1 VRFTSDRRRAGTFTA
16 RAGAAFLWLAG
27 SALRPA
33 PLPAAPPATPVDVI
47 YDTDMALD
55 VDDVGALALLHALA
69 DRGEARLLA
78 VGISETSRHDNGV
91 WAAPAADAI
100 NTYFGRPD
108 IPIGVFRGPH
118 QKTSDTGRYAE
129 KTARAFP
136 HDLASGRD
144 APEAYTLYRQVL
156 AARADRS
163 VTMLSVGFLTNLDAL
178 LRSGP
183 DAASPLDGVELVRRK
198 VKEWAIMGGRFPES
212 DGDGEFNLATYPEAT
227 AYVLAHWPTPAVFSG
242 FEIGVRVMTG
252 ARLIREHPP
261 ASSPVSRAY
270 LEYTG
275 GKDRESWD
283 QTAALYAVRGLDHA
297 GEVYFTAVG
306 RGHNRF
312 ELTSTPRGRDGRPS
326 PSRNRWLPE
335 PDADQAYL
343 VAAMAPERLARV
355 IEDLMMHRPR
365 TAAPTPSSR

>member
-1 VRFTSDRRRAGTFTA
+1 LL
-16 RAGAAFLWLAG
+16 AGA
-27 SALRPA
+27 ALRPA
-33 PLPAAPPATPVDVI
+33 APLRAAPPAPVDLI

-69 DRGEARLLA
+69 DRGECRILA
-78 VGISETSRHDNGV
+78 VGVSETARHDNGV
-91 WAAPAADAI
+91 WAAAAADAI

-108 IPIGVFRGPH
+108 VPIGVFRGPH
-118 QKTSDTGRYAE
+118 QPTSDTGRYAE
-129 KTARAFP
+129 KTAKAFP

-144 APEAYTLYRQVL
+144 APEAWKLYRRVL
-156 AARADRS
+156 AGRPDRS

-183 DAASPLDGVELVRRK
+183 DERSPLDGVELVRRK
-198 VKEWAIMGGRFPES
+198 VKEWACMGGRYPAS
-212 DGDGEFNLATYPEAT
+212 TGDGEFNLATYPEAT
-227 AYVLAHWPTPAVFSG
+227 AYVLAHWPTPVTFSG
-242 FEIGVRVMTG
+242 FEIGARVKTG
-252 ARLIREHPP
+252 ARLVREHPP

-283 QTAALYAVRGLDHA
+283 QTAALYAVRGLAHGD
-297 GEVYFTAVG
+297 ERYFTAVV

-312 ELTSTPRGRDGRPS
+312 ELTATPRAGSGRPS
-326 PSRNRWLPE
+326 PSQNRWAAE
-335 PDADQAYL
+335 PDSDQSYL
-343 VAAMAPERLARV
+343 VEAMPPERLARV

-365 TAAPTPSSR
+365 AAAPTPSSR

>member
-1 VRFTSDRRRAGTFTA
+1 M
-16 RAGAAFLWLAG
+16 AGAPLR
-27 SALRPA
+27 SATPA
-33 PLPAAPPATPVDVI
+33 PVDLI

-78 VGISETSRHDNGV
+78 IGISESVRHDNGI

-118 QKTSDTGRYAE
+118 QQTSDTGRYAE
-129 KTARAFP
+129 KTAKAFP
-136 HDLASGRD
+136 HDLARGSD
-144 APEAYTLYRQVL
+144 APEAWKLYRQVL
-156 AARADRS
+156 AGVPDRS

-183 DAASPLDGVELVRRK
+183 DEASPLEGAELVRRK
-198 VKEWAIMGGRFPES
+198 VKEWACMGGRFPAS
-212 DGDGEFNLATYPEAT
+212 VGGGEFNLATYPEAT

-242 FEIGVRVMTG
+242 FEIGAQVKTG
-252 ARLIREHPP
+252 ARLIREHAP
-261 ASSPVSRAY
+261 AASPVSRAY

-283 QTAALYAVRGLDHA
+283 QTAALYAVRGLDHE
-297 GEVYFTAVG
+297 GEAYFTAVD

-312 ELTSTPRGRDGRPS
+312 ELVAAPRGASKGPS
-326 PSRNRWLPE
+326 PSHNRWVAE
-335 PDADQAYL
+335 PDSDQAYL
-343 VAAMAPERLARV
+343 VPALTPERLAAL
-355 IEDLMMHRPR
+355 IEDLMMQRPR
-365 TAAPTPSSR
+365 AATPSPR